1 MKKIFTSIIIAFCV
15 LTSHAQNS
23 FPSVGHVIID
33 SNIILRNKL
42 KIGIGENALTMKF
55 VPGTTSFPP
64 MFKFSAPAGS
74 RPIGGSNETGG
85 GVANEDSQ
93 PNLTC
98 LNGSPL
104 PGFLNS
110 FTSMLSIAYV
120 PTLTSIP
127 GGQLLIGHNGVNAF
141 FETQG
146 TGANSTNVNH
156 PGDLFINKFC
166 NRNVMFFGHTTPF
179 ATNATNVV
187 SVDGSFNVRTRI
199 QIGDNTA
206 TNFSDLTSKLY
217 IFTSVG
223 AVNNG
228 IRIKHGSGGYN
239 GIKIATYNDATAFV
253 ISKSANIANDGPESF
268 RIEGDGQTTISSTN
282 VDVFIIKDQQNNNA
296 TTFKINKNGLTEINT
311 LSNDAL
317 MVKDAS
323 NNSATT
329 FKINKNGLTE
339 INTTNLD
346 AFIVKDASNNSKINF
361 KVKKTGYAYAR
372 EINVMPVNITFPDYV
387 FDKNYKLLSLDDLE
401 KFILSKKHLP
411 NISTAD
417 DVAKNGINLG
427 EMQVKQLEK
436 LEEAFLYIIELKK
449 DNEALR
455 SRIEKLEHH
464 KN

>member
-1 MKKIFTSIIIAFCV
+1 
-15 LTSHAQNS
+15 
-23 FPSVGHVIID
+23 
-33 SNIILRNKL
+33 
-42 KIGIGENALTMKF
+42 
-55 VPGTTSFPP
+55 
-64 MFKFSAPAGS
+64 
-74 RPIGGSNETGG
+74 
-85 GVANEDSQ
+85 
-93 PNLTC
+93 
-98 LNGSPL
+98 
-104 PGFLNS
+104 
-110 FTSMLSIAYV
+110 
-120 PTLTSIP
+120 
-127 GGQLLIGHNGVNAF
+127 
-141 FETQG
+141 
-146 TGANSTNVNH
+146 
-156 PGDLFINKFC
+156 
-166 NRNVMFFGHTTPF
+166 
-179 ATNATNVV
+179 V

-228 IRIKHGSGGYN
+228 IRIKHGSGGYT

-253 ISKSANIANDGPESF
+253 ISKSTSIANDGPESF
-268 RIEGDGQTTISSTN
+268 KIEGDGQTTISSTN

-401 KFILSKKHLP
+401 KYILSKKHLP